1 MAGSQRVFIMLGIH
15 RWLRAGLVFT
25 LVGALGACSRIPDAP
40 EPLDLVKPINLA
52 EPGQTVR
59 FEFETNPRSFYPGR
73 PYVLDLEVQ
82 RHGPGPDSG
91 PDMDNV
97 HVPFQLSLQRWVAG
111 AWQDVATSDVH
122 QARARSLGQPLPEW
136 HESADWRY
144 AHQVSMD
151 ASRYRLSIVTLPM
164 ETDARYRLDVRT
176 VQPTLLLQH
185 YPAQLRVHADPLSGK

>member
-1 MAGSQRVFIMLGIH
+1 MLGIH
-15 RWLRAGLVFT
+15 RWLRVGLIFT
-25 LVGALGACSRIPDAP
+25 LAGALGACNSRVPDAAG
-40 EPLDLVKPINLA
+40 PLDLVKPINLA
-52 EPGQTVR
+52 EPGQAVR
-59 FEFETNPRSFYPGR
+59 FELETNARNFYPGR

-82 RHGPGPDSG
+82 RHGPGPDSEA
-91 PDMDNV
+91 DMDNV

-111 AWQDVATSDVH
+111 AWQDVATSDVY

-144 AHQVSMD
+144 AQQVSMD
-151 ASRYRLSIVTLPM
+151 ASRYRLNIVTLPM
-164 ETDARYRLDVRT
+164 EIDARYRLDVRT

>member
-1 MAGSQRVFIMLGIH
+1 MLGIH
-15 RWLRAGLVFT
+15 RWLRAGLIFT

-122 QARARSLGQPLPEW
+122 QA
-136 HESADWRY
+136 
-144 AHQVSMD
+144 
-151 ASRYRLSIVTLPM
+151 
-164 ETDARYRLDVRT
+164 
-176 VQPTLLLQH
+176 
-185 YPAQLRVHADPLSGK
+185 

>member
-1 MAGSQRVFIMLGIH
+1 M
-15 RWLRAGLVFT
+15 
-25 LVGALGACSRIPDAP
+25 
-40 EPLDLVKPINLA
+40 
-52 EPGQTVR
+52 R